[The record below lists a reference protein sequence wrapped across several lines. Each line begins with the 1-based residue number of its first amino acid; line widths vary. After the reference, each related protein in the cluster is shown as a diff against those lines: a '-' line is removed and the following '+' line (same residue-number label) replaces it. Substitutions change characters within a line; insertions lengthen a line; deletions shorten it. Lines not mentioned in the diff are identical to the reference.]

1 MPRANAGTELT
12 ARLRG
17 HLTAASLVLLTGCA
31 VGPDYQPPE
40 LDAPAQFS
48 AEHDG
53 QPFSRTEEERFW
65 DGFGDPLLAELIHQT
80 LQSNL
85 DLQVALTRYQRAAAL
100 LRGSRSERL
109 PTVGLGASAAAQHL
123 AEVERLPGAD
133 DDIELYRIDANA
145 SWELD
150 LFGRLR
156 RATEAQGARLQA
168 TEAELAALRVA
179 LVGQLASSYF
189 ELRGLQQ
196 QLAVAQQNVA
206 LQRDS
211 LAIVSARQTAGR
223 STEFDVLR
231 ARAQLASTRAEIPR
245 LQAEI
250 RVRMHRI
257 AVLTGQAPGQLIGR
271 LSPVTTLPTIT
282 PTIPV
287 GSPGEVLRRRP
298 DIRQAE
304 RQLAAATADIGVAT
318 ADLFPRFSLDALLG
332 TVALDG
338 SDLFSAG
345 AESRRVGLGIDWS
358 FLNFGRVRARIDAED
373 ADAQAALVEYRQVVL
388 EALEETENRL
398 VRYQR
403 TQQRSAELAAAASAA
418 REAAQLARTRY
429 EQGYIG
435 YFEVLDAERE
445 QLTNDNALTRSRTAT
460 VLAMVDVYRALAGA
474 PQQPAIARSGVLGQE
489 IVARSAEVGHIEAR

>member
-1 MPRANAGTELT
+1 MPRANVRTTLT
-12 ARLRG
+12 ASIRS
-17 HLTAASLVLLTGCA
+17 HLAAGCLALLAGCA

-48 AEHDG
+48 AEHNA
-53 QPFSRTEEERFW
+53 QPFDQTQEARFW
-65 DGFGDPLLAELIHQT
+65 DGFGDPLLAELIG
-80 LQSNL
+80 QSLTANL
-85 DLQVALTRYQRAAAL
+85 DLQAALTRYQRAEAL
-100 LRGSRSERL
+100 LRGSRSEQL

-123 AEVERLPGAD
+123 PEVDRLPGAD
-133 DDIELYRIDANA
+133 EDIERYRIDANA

-156 RATEAQGARLQA
+156 RASEAQGARLQA

-196 QLAVAQQNVA
+196 QLDVAQRNVA
-206 LQRDS
+206 LQQDS
-211 LAIVSARQTAGR
+211 LAIVSARLDAGR
-223 STEFDVLR
+223 STDFDVLR
-231 ARAQLASTRAEIPR
+231 ARAQLASTRADIPQ

-250 RVRMHRI
+250 RVRMHRL
-257 AVLTGQAPGQLIGR
+257 AVLTGQSPGALIDR
-271 LSPVTTLPTIT
+271 LSPATALPAVTPS
-282 PTIPV
+282 IPA
-287 GSPGEVLRRRP
+287 GSPGEALRRRP

-338 SDLFSAG
+338 GDLFTGG
-345 AESRRVGLGIDWS
+345 AESRRVALGIDWT

-373 ADAQAALVEYRQVVL
+373 ADARAALAEYRQVVL

-398 VRYQR
+398 VRYR
-403 TQQRSAELAAAASAA
+403 RAQQRSAELA
-418 REAAQLARTRY
+418 EAAGAAHKAVQLARTRY
-429 EQGYIG
+429 EQGYVG

-445 QLTNDNALTRSRTAT
+445 RLANDNALTQSRTAT
-460 VLAMVDVYRALAGA
+460 VLAMVDLYRTLAGA
-474 PQQPAIARSGVLGQE
+474 PDRPHAANHATPAR
-489 IVARSAEVGHIEAR
+489 VAKAL

>member
-1 MPRANAGTELT
+1 MPRVNLKAKLSGTLVAGGLILM
-12 ARLRG
+12 A
-17 HLTAASLVLLTGCA
+17 GCA

-40 LDAPAQFS
+40 PDAPAQFS
-48 AEHDG
+48 SEHNAL
-53 QPFSRTEEERFW
+53 PFDQAQEARFW
-65 DGFGDPLLAELIHQT
+65 GGFGDPLLAELIE
-80 LQSNL
+80 QSLTANL
-85 DLQVALTRYQRAAAL
+85 DLQAALTRYQRAEAL
-100 LRGSRSERL
+100 LRGSRSEQR

-123 AEVERLPGAD
+123 PEVERLPGAD

-168 TEAELAALRVA
+168 SAAELAALRVA
-179 LVGQLASSYF
+179 LVGQLANSYF

-196 QLAVAQQNVA
+196 QLDVAQRNVA
-206 LQRDS
+206 LQQDS
-211 LAIVSARQTAGR
+211 LAIVSARLDAGR
-223 STEFDVLR
+223 STDFDVLR
-231 ARAQLASTRAEIPR
+231 ARAQLASTRAEIPQ
-245 LQAEI
+245 LQGEI
-250 RVRMHRI
+250 RVRMHRL
-257 AVLTGQAPGQLIGR
+257 AVLTGQSPGTLIGQL
-271 LSPVTTLPTIT
+271 SPATALPAVI
-282 PTIPV
+282 PSIPV

-298 DIRQAE
+298 DIRLAE

-338 SDLFSAG
+338 GDLFTAG
-345 AESRRVGLGIDWS
+345 AESRRVALGIDWT

-373 ADAQAALVEYRQVVL
+373 ADARAALAEYRQVVL

-403 TQQRSAELAAAASAA
+403 AQQRSSELA
-418 REAAQLARTRY
+418 EAADAAGEAALLARTRY
-429 EQGYIG
+429 EQGFIG

-445 QLTNDNALTRSRTAT
+445 QLANDRALTRSRTAT

-474 PQQPAIARSGVLGQE
+474 PQRPETATAQAQIEV
-489 IVARSAEVGHIEAR
+489 AEVR